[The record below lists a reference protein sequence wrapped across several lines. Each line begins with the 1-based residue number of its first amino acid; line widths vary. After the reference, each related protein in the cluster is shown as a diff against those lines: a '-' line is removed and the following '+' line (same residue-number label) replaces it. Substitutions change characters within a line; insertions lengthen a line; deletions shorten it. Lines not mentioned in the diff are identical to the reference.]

1 MDGISYFDCEDK
13 ISGVYDGVFF
23 NFADVC
29 VSYSDERYNSG
40 GLFYT
45 EFKKCVNSVAV
56 ILPLLSARPTLGGP
70 KKIAMDDSEFSSA
83 FSVYSADAVS
93 AMYALTPAFM
103 RRLLRF
109 RSGVGGPIRL
119 SFSGRNVYIFI
130 RTGYDSFEPSVD
142 RSVFS
147 FDPAASIKH
156 ELLFFLSIVKSLKLN
171 ENIWQD

>member
-1 MDGISYFDCEDK
+1 M
-13 ISGVYDGVFF
+13 
-23 NFADVC
+23 
-29 VSYSDERYNSG
+29 
-40 GLFYT
+40 
-45 EFKKCVNSVAV
+45 AV
-56 ILPLLSARPTLGGP
+56 ILPSLSARPTLGGL

-109 RSGVGGPIRL
+109 RSGAGGPIRL
-119 SFSGRNVYIFI
+119 SFSDRNVYIFI

-142 RSVFS
+142 RSVLS

>member
-1 MDGISYFDCEDK
+1 M
-13 ISGVYDGVFF
+13 FF
-23 NFADVC
+23 YA
-29 VSYSDERYNSG
+29 
-40 GLFYT
+40 
-45 EFKKCVNSVAV
+45 EFKKRVNSVAV
-56 ILPLLSARPTLGGP
+56 ILPMLSARPTLGGL

-109 RSGVGGPIRL
+109 RSGAGRSIRL

-142 RSVFS
+142 RSVLN